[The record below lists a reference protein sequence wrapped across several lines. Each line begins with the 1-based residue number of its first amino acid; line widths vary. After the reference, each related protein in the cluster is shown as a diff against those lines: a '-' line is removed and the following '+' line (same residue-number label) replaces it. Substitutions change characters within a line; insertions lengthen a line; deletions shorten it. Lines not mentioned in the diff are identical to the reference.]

1 MEFMNKGNTAFF
13 SFIKLGPDYVQK
25 ASLEEAT

>member
-1 MEFMNKGNTAFF
+1 MELMNIGSIVFF
-13 SFIKLGPDYVQK
+13 SFIQLGPDYVQK

>member
-1 MEFMNKGNTAFF
+1 MELMNMGNTVFF
-13 SFIKLGPDYVQK
+13 SFIKSGPDYVSK

>member
-1 MEFMNKGNTAFF
+1 MELMNIGNIVFF